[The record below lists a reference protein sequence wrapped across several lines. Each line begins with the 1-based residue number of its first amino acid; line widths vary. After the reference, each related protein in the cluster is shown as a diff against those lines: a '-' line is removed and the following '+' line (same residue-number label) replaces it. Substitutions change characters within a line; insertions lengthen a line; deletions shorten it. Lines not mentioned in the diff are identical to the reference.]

1 MTMLPGQILLI
12 AAILGFLAYAVWLR
26 TAMADRL
33 IYLTLV
39 CGGVLLVLFPGV
51 ATQLANMVGIGRG
64 ADLVFYLFV
73 VGSLFLS
80 AHLLARLHHAEQSIT
95 RLIRR
100 LAIEQALH
108 ERSAAAPPGR
118 AFADLSGAGG
128 DHPGDL

>member
-1 MTMLPGQILLI
+1 MTLQPSQILLL
-12 AAILGFLAYAVWLR
+12 AAILGFLGYAIWLR

-39 CGGVLLVLFPGV
+39 CGGVLLILFPSL
-51 ATQLANMVGIGRG
+51 ATHLANLVGIGRG

-95 RLIRR
+95 RLVRR
-100 LAIEQALH
+100 LAIEQALR
-108 ERSAAAPPGR
+108 EQSAAALPGR
-118 AFADLSGAGG
+118 ASAGFPEAGG
-128 DHPGDL
+128 DDPGDL